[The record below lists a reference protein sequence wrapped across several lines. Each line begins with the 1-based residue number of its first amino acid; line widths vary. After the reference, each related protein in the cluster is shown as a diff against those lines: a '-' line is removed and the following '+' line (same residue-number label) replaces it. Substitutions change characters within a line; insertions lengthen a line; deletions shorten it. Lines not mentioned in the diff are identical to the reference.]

1 MIGIAIAN
9 SLGLKL
15 SGINPDAQA
24 FITAAGIT
32 GTTQVDAVNALVNGL
47 QTDGLWS
54 KMKAVYPFVTD
65 NRNLLGYT
73 EFLGNLSVWTRT
85 NTTVTNNS
93 TTAPNGT
100 LTADTITSNSS
111 VVASLNQLNLANSA
125 GTYTQSFYIKQ
136 GSGGPSAVL
145 YLNDGTTSNYSAA
158 WFNLVT
164 GTLLT
169 VTSVGTFSGASS
181 AITNEGNG
189 WYRCS
194 LTFTKPST
202 ANSSFSI
209 SISPD
214 NSFATNTG
222 SEIFAW
228 GAQLEVGTL
237 TAYQPITTTTQAYI
251 ANQFKF
257 NLVNPVNSD
266 AAFRLVFNG
275 GWTHSSNGA
284 TPNGTNGYA
293 NTNLNQS
300 ANLAPSNNHISFY
313 SRTSVTNVTNQIDC
327 GVTNNTSYSF
337 SQLSIAFGGTFK
349 YENGSQT
356 PTSTFTNTLGLFLGT
371 SIISNRGKLYK
382 NGTPT
387 SSSVID
393 QTRTMFSN
401 NIYLAATNIST
412 TNLPAGVYGSKQLAF
427 SSIGDGLT
435 DTEASN
441 LYTRVQTYQT
451 ALSRNV

>member
-32 GTTQVDAVNALVNGL
+32 GTTQVDAINALVNGL

-65 NRNLLGYT
+65 NRNLLSFT
-73 EFLGNLSVWTRT
+73 ESLGTLSVWTRT

-111 VVASLNQLNLANSA
+111 VVASLNQLNLANAA
-125 GTYTQSFYIKQ
+125 GTYTQSCYFKDGY
-136 GSGGPSAVL
+136 SGWVCL
-145 YLNDGTTSNYSAA
+145 YTNDSTMSNYSAA
-158 WFNLVT
+158 WFNLT
-164 GTLLT
+164 SGTLGSA
-169 VTSVGTFSGASS
+169 TSVGTFSGASS
-181 AITNEGNG
+181 TITNEGNG

-209 SISPD
+209 TAAFD
-214 NSFATNTG
+214 NSFATNVG
-222 SEIFAW
+222 GYIFAW

-237 TAYQPITTTTQAYI
+237 TAYQPITITTQAYI

-293 NTNLNQS
+293 DTKLVPSSVLSTSSAHFTKYNRTNDLIPNKLDGSFQDLNLSFFQLNYTTANGSIGNNGTATYTPTDTRGLFNVTRTATNALKVFKNNTNLASSTDTITAIPN
-300 ANLAPSNNHISFY
+300 
-313 SRTSVTNVTNQIDC
+313 TNVFLGARNS
-327 GVTNNTSYSF
+327 NT
-337 SQLSIAFGGTFK
+337 IAF
-349 YENGSQT
+349 YNSYQ
-356 PTSTFTNTLGLFLGT
+356 
-371 SIISNRGKLYK
+371 
-382 NGTPT
+382 
-387 SSSVID
+387 V
-393 QTRTMFSN
+393 
-401 NIYLAATNIST
+401 
-412 TNLPAGVYGSKQLAF
+412 AF
-427 SSIGDGLT
+427 SSLGDGLT
-435 DTEASN
+435 DTDAAN

-451 ALSRNV
+451 ALSRQV

>member
-32 GTTQVDAVNALVNGL
+32 GTTQVDAINALVNGL

-65 NRNLLGYT
+65 NRNLLSFT
-73 EFLGNLSVWTRT
+73 ESLGTLSVWTRT

-111 VVASLNQLNLANSA
+111 VVASLNQLNLANAA
-125 GTYTQSFYIKQ
+125 GTYTQSCYFKDGY
-136 GSGGPSAVL
+136 SGWVCL
-145 YLNDGTTSNYSAA
+145 YTNDSTMSNYSAA
-158 WFNLVT
+158 WFNLT
-164 GTLLT
+164 SGTLGSA
-169 VTSVGTFSGASS
+169 TSVGTFSGASS
-181 AITNEGNG
+181 TITNEGNG

-209 SISPD
+209 TAAFD
-214 NSFATNTG
+214 NSFATNVG
-222 SEIFAW
+222 GYIFAW

-237 TAYQPITTTTQAYI
+237 TAYQPITITTQAYI

-293 NTNLNQS
+293 DTKLVPSSVLSTSSAHFTKYNRTNDLIPNKLDGSFQDLNLSFFQLNYTTANGSIGNNGAATYTPTDTRGLFNVTRTATNALKVFKNNTNLASSTDTITAIPN
-300 ANLAPSNNHISFY
+300 
-313 SRTSVTNVTNQIDC
+313 TNVFLGARNS
-327 GVTNNTSYSF
+327 NT
-337 SQLSIAFGGTFK
+337 IAF
-349 YENGSQT
+349 YNSYQ
-356 PTSTFTNTLGLFLGT
+356 
-371 SIISNRGKLYK
+371 
-382 NGTPT
+382 
-387 SSSVID
+387 V
-393 QTRTMFSN
+393 
-401 NIYLAATNIST
+401 
-412 TNLPAGVYGSKQLAF
+412 AF
-427 SSIGDGLT
+427 SSLGDGLT
-435 DTEASN
+435 DTDATN

-451 ALSRNV
+451 ALSRQV